1 MLRKRSRSFQKDQHM
16 GHPTMADAVSELY
29 FQSDVMGQKH
39 KGNSFFS
46 VPGLFVGLNYKGLS
60 DSDSVRSPT
69 SPLDFRVFSNLGSPF
84 RSPRSSQDGQHKSWD
99 CSKVGL
105 SIIDSLD
112 DGGKLSGKVL
122 RSSESKTILFG
133 PQMRIKTPNSPSH
146 INFFDGSKSLP
157 KNYASFPHTQIKSR
171 PQKRDSD
178 VVFEIEETPLEPEA
192 FGRIRS
198 CSLDS
203 SRSFSSLTN
212 LTKRQSNLSSGN
224 LCPGNMTTQVSSPPQ
239 ILGGNPNPDNFLP
252 MKLNSIPASVGS
264 GQGLIGSLSASEIE
278 LSEDYTC
285 VISHGPNPKTTHIY
299 GDCILE
305 CHSNDLANHNKN
317 EEHKIG
323 SPLIVECSDN
333 STPYPSN
340 DFLSICYSCKKKL
353 EEGKDIYM
361 YRGEKAF
368 CSLNC
373 RSQEILI
380 DEEMEK
386 TTDDSSEKSPV
397 SKCGEDLFET
407 GMLAC

>member
-146 INFFDGSKSLP
+146 INFLMVQSLCL
-157 KNYASFPHTQIKSR
+157 KTMQ
-171 PQKRDSD
+171 
-178 VVFEIEETPLEPEA
+178 VFLIP
-192 FGRIRS
+192 R
-198 CSLDS
+198 
-203 SRSFSSLTN
+203 
-212 LTKRQSNLSSGN
+212 SNLDPRSGILM
-224 LCPGNMTTQVSSPPQ
+224 LC
-239 ILGGNPNPDNFLP
+239 L
-252 MKLNSIPASVGS
+252 KL
-264 GQGLIGSLSASEIE
+264 
-278 LSEDYTC
+278 
-285 VISHGPNPKTTHIY
+285 
-299 GDCILE
+299 
-305 CHSNDLANHNKN
+305 
-317 EEHKIG
+317 
-323 SPLIVECSDN
+323 
-333 STPYPSN
+333 
-340 DFLSICYSCKKKL
+340 KK
-353 EEGKDIYM
+353 
-361 YRGEKAF
+361 
-368 CSLNC
+368 
-373 RSQEILI
+373 
-380 DEEMEK
+380 
-386 TTDDSSEKSPV
+386 PH
-397 SKCGEDLFET
+397 
-407 GMLAC
+407 